1 MHVHRM
7 RDKGREM
14 PVVARPQDVRSA
26 CIWFCRYRSL
36 RALAAYSHLRELKIG
51 GLPDDSL
58 EAIGAL
64 RELRYLCIVDLP
76 GIRSLEPLRGL
87 GQLETLSLATL
98 PEWQGKRRQVVE
110 SLEPIA
116 ALPALEHLELLG
128 VCPPDLSL
136 APLEFCPNLVSARF
150 AHYPPREVDR
160 FELVTQLPGDF
171 APLPQF
177 EQRMVKVKTP
187 T

>member
-26 CIWFCRYRSL
+26 TLWFCRYRSL

-51 GLPDDSL
+51 GFPDATL

-76 GIRSLEPLRGL
+76 GVRSLEPLRGL
-87 GQLETLSLATL
+87 GHLETLSLATL
-98 PEWQGKRRQVVE
+98 PEWLGKRRQVVA

-150 AHYPPREVDR
+150 AHYPAREVER
-160 FELVTQLPGDF
+160 FGILTQVPDDF
-171 APLPQF
+171 APLPHF
-177 EQRMVKVKTP
+177 EQRMVQVRSST
-187 T
+187 